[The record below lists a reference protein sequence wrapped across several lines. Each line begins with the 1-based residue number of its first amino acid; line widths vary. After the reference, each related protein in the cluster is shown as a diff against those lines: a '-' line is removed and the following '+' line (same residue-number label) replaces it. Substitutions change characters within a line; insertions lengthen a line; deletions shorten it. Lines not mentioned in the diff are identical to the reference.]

1 MYIIKYIVA
10 MTSQKASSKIK
21 NNLKW
26 KRLIHNGV
34 AFPPEYEHKGL
45 SIKIRGKSIR
55 LTLEQ
60 EEMAYAWAKKKDTPY
75 VKDPVFISNF
85 LEDFLALFPQEFR
98 DTKIEDIDFS
108 EIYNAVDAE
117 KAAKERLTTEEKKL
131 LTAERKKMRE
141 AMKEIYGWAKV
152 DGTKFEVANWMVE
165 PPGLFMGRGEHPL
178 RGKWK
183 PRVRASD
190 IILNLSEDAPVPEGE
205 WKNIIHDHESM
216 WLAKWIDKL
225 TKKEKYVWLS
235 DTAKLRQERDKAKYD
250 KARELGKWINKVV
263 EKIYKSMHSKDR
275 KERMIA
281 TVCYLIYKLAMRV
294 GDEKDEDE
302 ADTVGASTLRVEH
315 ITLNENSIEFDFLGK
330 DSVRWHKSIEI
341 TKDNKILYDNL
352 KEFMKGKKEGDL
364 IFSDINSRNVNQF
377 LGRIVKG
384 LTAKV
389 FRTYLG
395 SDLVTRYLST
405 IDKELT
411 SSEYAKLYHAK
422 MANLQAAIACNHKR
436 APPKNFEQSLEKKK
450 AKLEESNR
458 KLEEL
463 EKTEVKTEKQKERLK
478 KRKAKMK
485 ERLDKARF
493 QIELALNTRDYNL
506 NTSLRNYIDP
516 RIFKAW
522 CDYEGID
529 WRKLYPA
536 SLQRK
541 FQWVNGN
548 AFKWQR
554 LSKEGYK

>member
-1 MYIIKYIVA
+1 
-10 MTSQKASSKIK
+10 
-21 NNLKW
+21 
-26 KRLIHNGV
+26 
-34 AFPPEYEHKGL
+34 P
-45 SIKIRGKSIR
+45 
-55 LTLEQ
+55 EQ

-85 LEDFLALFPQEFR
+85 LNDFLALFPEEFR
-98 DTKIEDIDFS
+98 DAKIEDIDFS
-108 EIYNAVDAE
+108 ELYKVVEEE
-117 KAAKERLTTEEKKL
+117 KLAKESMSKEEKKML
-131 LTAERKKMRE
+131 AAERKKVRE
-141 AMKEIYGWAKV
+141 KMKEMYGWAEV
-152 DGTKFEVANWMVE
+152 DGNKFEVANWMVE

-190 IILNLSEDAPVPEGE
+190 IVLNLSEDAPVPEGE
-205 WKNIIHDHESM
+205 WKEIVHDHESM

-235 DTAKLRQERDKAKYD
+235 DTAKLRQDRDKAKYD
-250 KARELGKWINKVV
+250 KARELGKQIDKVV
-263 EKIYKSMHSKDR
+263 KRIYKSMHSKDR

-294 GDEKDEDE
+294 GDEKDPDE

-315 ITLNENSIEFDFLGK
+315 VKLNKDSIEFDFLGK
-330 DSVRWHKSIEI
+330 DSVRWHKSIKIDKE
-341 TKDNKILYDNL
+341 NRILYENL
-352 KEFMKGKKEGDL
+352 KEFMKGKKEGEL
-364 IFSDINSRNVNQF
+364 IFSDITSRNVNRF
-377 LGRIVKG
+377 LGKIVKG

-389 FRTYLG
+389 FRTYLA
-395 SDLVTRYLST
+395 SDVVTRYLAT

-411 SSEYAKLYHAK
+411 TSEYAKIYHAK
-422 MANLQAAIACNHKR
+422 MANLQAAVTCNHKR
-436 APPKNFEQSLEKKK
+436 APPKNFEKSLEKKK
-450 AKLEESNR
+450 TKLEEIEK

-463 EKTEVKTEKQKERLK
+463 KKTEVKTEKQKERLE
-478 KRKAKMK
+478 KRLAKMK
-485 ERLDKARF
+485 ERLEKTKF

-529 WRKLYPA
+529 WTKLYSA

-541 FQWVNGN
+541 FQWINRSS
-548 AFKWQR
+548 FKWER
-554 LSKEGYK
+554 LAKEGYK